1 MQTGDVVICGAGIA
15 GISTAWRLAV
25 KHGMRNV
32 VLVDVWP
39 PMTLTSDKS
48 TEAYRNWWPGPDDSM
63 VRLMNRSIDLLE
75 EMAEA
80 NDNRFLMNRRGY
92 VYATANPERAEAMQ
106 TAGVLASSYGAG
118 PLRVHVGGSG
128 GPEYRPAPAEGWQ
141 DQPDGADLIL
151 DQDLLR
157 KSFPYLSPD
166 TVAVL
171 HARRC
176 GWFSGQ
182 QLGMLQLEEARAA
195 GVEVIEGRVEWIE
208 TTGGRVSSVQV
219 GTGGEILSVATPR
232 FVVAAG
238 PMLRDVG
245 ALLGL
250 ELPVFSELH
259 LKVSIEDHL
268 GVVPRDAPFMIWE
281 DPQRLDWSEE
291 EREFVAGLPDGELLL
306 GEMPP
311 GVHTRIEGGGGSR
324 HLLILWPYHLD
335 PVAEN
340 FPLPIPDHYAEIC
353 VRGIST
359 MIPGLGAYVDRM
371 PKPWIDGGYYTKTKD
386 NRPLVGPLPI
396 EGVFV
401 HSALSGY
408 GLMASAA
415 TAELVATH
423 ITQGELP
430 DYADAFHPARF
441 DDPEYLTMIEGWDDT
456 TQL

>member
-1 MQTGDVVICGAGIA
+1 
-15 GISTAWRLAV
+15 
-25 KHGMRNV
+25 
-32 VLVDVWP
+32 
-39 PMTLTSDKS
+39 
-48 TEAYRNWWPGPDDSM
+48 M

-80 NDNRFLMNRRGY
+80 SDNRFLMNRRGY
-92 VYATANPERAEAMQ
+92 LYATADPERADAMQ

-118 PLRVHVGGSG
+118 PLRVHAGGSG
-128 GPEYRPAPAEGWQ
+128 GPDYRPAPAEGWQ
-141 DQPDGADLIL
+141 GQPDGADLIF
-151 DQDLLR
+151 DQELLQQ
-157 KSFPYLSPD
+157 SFPYLSPD

-182 QLGMLQLEEARAA
+182 QLGMLMLEEARAA

-208 TTGGRVSSVQV
+208 TPGGRVSSVQV
-219 GTGGEILSVATPR
+219 GKGSEIVSFDTPR

-238 PMLRDVG
+238 PMLREVG
-245 ALLGL
+245 ALLGF

-281 DPQRLDWSEE
+281 DPQRLDWNAE
-291 EREFVAGLPDGELLL
+291 EREFVAELPDGELLT

-311 GVHTRIEGGGGSR
+311 GVHTRIEGGGKSR

-359 MIPGLGAYVDRM
+359 MIPGLGAYVERM
-371 PKPWIDGGYYTKTKD
+371 PRPWVDGGYYTKTKD
-386 NRPLVGPLPI
+386 NRPLVGPLSI
-396 EGVFV
+396 EGAFV
-401 HSALSGY
+401 HGALSGY

-415 TAELVATH
+415 TSELVAAH
-423 ITQGELP
+423 INGANLP
-430 DYADAFHPARF
+430 AYADAFHPARF
-441 DDPEYLTMIEGWDDT
+441 DDPEYLALIEGWDDS